1 MSGLRFQGEIRTLLA
16 DDEQVALLRL
26 KKALLAFPQVKVI
39 AQAMDGETALGLI
52 NSLRPDLVFLDIQ
65 MPGLN
70 GFEVLARLQYTPLI
84 VFVTAY
90 QEYAIRAFEKN
101 SLDYLL
107 KPVEQERLTLTVKR
121 IFENQSGEAD
131 LLLKL
136 KKLIEGSKK
145 EDVISTIPVKSGNK
159 ISLVHA
165 ADVCF
170 FEAKDKYVTIYT
182 EGEEKIIEYSL
193 TYLEG
198 RLPAEFLRVH
208 RSFIVN
214 KLKILEI
221 RKYFKG
227 TYILVMNDAKG
238 TKIKST
244 YSYYEA
250 IKNKLLLP

>member
-1 MSGLRFQGEIRTLLA
+1 MSGLLFQGEIRTLLA
-16 DDEQVALLRL
+16 DDEQVALHRL
-26 KKALLAFPQVKVI
+26 QKALLAFPQVKVI

-90 QEYAIRAFEKN
+90 EEYAIRAFEKN

-107 KPVEQERLTLTVKR
+107 KPVEQERLALTVKR

-136 KKLIEGSKK
+136 KKLIEGNKK
-145 EDVISTIPVKSGNK
+145 EDLISTIPVKSGNK

-170 FEAKDKYVTIYT
+170 FEAKDKYVTIHT

-227 TYILVMNDAKG
+227 TYILVMNDDKG
-238 TKIKST
+238 TKIKSA